1 MPYPTLD
8 RNAARARL
16 SGATPEPAVGS
27 NDRGPPYP
35 WEDAAARLV
44 AELDP
49 LLAEVEQELAGRT
62 GPGRVRHA
70 SWQRFEAEAAIA
82 VHRALPRT
90 HEALADE
97 AFWLWLAC
105 VPLRGIV
112 ERRYRREEGG
122 SVDPA
127 NFGLGSFAENFV
139 YRLWLRADCVVD
151 EAATSE
157 EARYALVRRGQS
169 DFWRSHVFRQRYGAA
184 RPFVRAFVRSVY
196 SDAAKPGEPALPI
209 EVVRLLAKRLRR
221 LFSNLVVEVLDEAD
235 ADRLIGE
242 ETEKAKA
249 QLEAERRAE
258 ASTDRLARA
267 ERAKGAAPP
276 SSPPP

>member
-8 RNAARARL
+8 RNAARAWL
-16 SGATPEPAVGS
+16 AGTAPEPAVGS
-27 NDRGPPYP
+27 NDRGPRYP
-35 WEDAAARLV
+35 WEDAAARL
-44 AELDP
+44 ATELDP
-49 LLAEVEQELAGRT
+49 LLAEVERELGGRT
-62 GPGRVRHA
+62 GSGRVRHA

-105 VPLRGIV
+105 VPLRAIV

-139 YRLWLRADCVVD
+139 YRLWLRADCVID
-151 EAATSE
+151 EAASSE

-196 SDAAKPGEPALPI
+196 PDAAQPSEPALPI

-221 LFSNLVVEVLDEAD
+221 LFSNLLVDVLDEED
-235 ADRLIGE
+235 AVRSIEE
-242 ETEKAKA
+242 ETRKAEA
-249 QLEAERRAE
+249 QLAAEQ
-258 ASTDRLARA
+258 
-267 ERAKGAAPP
+267 RAKDSTARQAPARRGTGAASP

>member
-16 SGATPEPAVGS
+16 AGAAPEPAVGS

-35 WEDAAARLV
+35 WTQVADRLA
-44 AELDP
+44 AELDR
-49 LLAEVEQELAGRT
+49 LLAEVEGELAGRT
-62 GPGRVRHA
+62 GSGRVRHA

-82 VHRALPRT
+82 VHRALPRS

-105 VPLRGIV
+105 VPLRSIV
-112 ERRYRREEGG
+112 ERRYRREQGG
-122 SVDPA
+122 PVDPA
-127 NFGLGSFAENFV
+127 NFGLGNFAENFV

-151 EAATSE
+151 ETAASD

-196 SDAAKPGEPALPI
+196 PDAAKPGEPALPI

-221 LFSNLVVEVLDEAD
+221 VFSNLLVEVLDEAD
-235 ADRLIGE
+235 AEHLIAE

-249 QLEAERRAE
+249 QLEAERRANS
-258 ASTDRLARA
+258 STDRRPRA
-267 ERAKGAAPP
+267 ERAKGAASP